1 MHQLDDIECGN
12 VNVNVGPS
20 LRCLTGR
27 QTIVDGHIWTP
38 ADLFHLPGAWVLFHG
53 CCCTGEKTVVI
64 WPAGQGE
71 VRVTIETSISH
82 EPAQRSET
90 LLAAG
95 NGVRIREAP
104 EATPQQQARLALV
117 VKRDRAPIASPQ
129 PAFLRERRYY
139 YMDSMRSV
147 LIVLGVVLHASN
159 VYRVTDDWIVRD
171 SNGSI
176 VFDLISEGIHVFRM
190 PSFFIVSGFFAC
202 LTLGR
207 YSTSTFLQVRFK
219 RIAIPL
225 LCTAV
230 LLNSVESYV
239 KYTIADGAPLGFW
252 SYVYWELPA
261 TWLNGNWVSHLWFLN
276 YLITYSLLA
285 PTICA
290 LMPLCAAHP
299 ILVNFGRQLRT
310 NGRFLLV
317 LPLFPMTILL
327 ANRCHP
333 GLIPNQFWNGAFDTY
348 ELLDYFSFFAF
359 GMFLYRSEP
368 LQHVF
373 NTPRTWHVVA
383 FIASIFVLAADQLPV
398 ASIFLSAGAS
408 PAGTL
413 ISVLTAISAW
423 QATVWG
429 HGLSAY
435 AVGIASWTGCLF
447 CFRFFRYFLNRP
459 TRFFRYFADAS
470 YTVYLFHHL
479 CVILLGYYLLRVPI
493 PAWTKFSL
501 VVLSSLGLTLAIHHF
516 LILRSRT
523 LRLLFNGK

>member
-1 MHQLDDIECGN
+1 M
-12 VNVNVGPS
+12 
-20 LRCLTGR
+20 
-27 QTIVDGHIWTP
+27 
-38 ADLFHLPGAWVLFHG
+38 VLFHG
-53 CCCTGEKTVVI
+53 CWCIGETTVVI

-82 EPAQRSET
+82 EPAKRSAT
-90 LLAAG
+90 PFAADS
-95 NGVRIREAP
+95 GVGIREAP
-104 EATPQQQARLALV
+104 ETTTSQQSRRPLV
-117 VKRDRAPIASPQ
+117 AQRERAPIASPQ
-129 PAFLRERRYY
+129 TALIRSQRYY

-147 LIVLGVVLHASN
+147 LMALGVVLHASN
-159 VYRVTDDWIVRD
+159 VYCVTDDWIVND
-171 SNGSI
+171 SNGSM

-202 LTLGR
+202 LTLGK
-207 YSTSTFLQVRFK
+207 YSNSAFLKVRLR

-225 LCTAV
+225 LCTAI

-239 KYTIADGAPLGFW
+239 KYAIAGGAPLGFW

-285 PTICA
+285 PTIFA
-290 LMPLCAAHP
+290 LMPLCAADL

-317 LPLFPMTILL
+317 LPLFPMTMLL
-327 ANRCHP
+327 VNHCHP

-348 ELLDYFSFFAF
+348 ELLEYFSFFAF

-368 LQHVF
+368 LQLVF
-373 NTPRTWHVVA
+373 NTPRAWHVGA
-383 FIASIFVLAADQLPV
+383 FIASAIVLAAEPLPV
-398 ASIFLSAGAS
+398 VGICLSAGAP
-408 PAGTL
+408 PAGPL

-423 QATVWG
+423 QATMWG
-429 HGLSAY
+429 HGLAAY
-435 AVGIASWTGCLF
+435 AEGLAGWTGSLF
-447 CFRFFRYFLNRP
+447 CFRFFRHFLNRQ
-459 TRFFRYFADAS
+459 TGFFRYFADAS

-479 CVILLGYYLLRVPI
+479 CVILLGYYLIRAPI
-493 PAWTKFSL
+493 PVWSKFSL
-501 VVLSSLGLTLAIHHF
+501 VILSSLGLTLAIHHF

-523 LRLLFNGK
+523 LRLMFNGK